1 MRTLIAALAAAGL
14 IGLAVPSDASAQQG
28 MRGPG
33 GPARSFNAGPRMGG
47 PSFNAGPHNFA
58 GPRNFAAPRNFAGP
72 GPRFTGRH
80 FAHGPRFR
88 HRHFRGRHAF
98 VGLPLVAGAY
108 AAYPY
113 LYDDCVVPRRVWT
126 DWGWRIRYVN
136 VCDYY

>member
-1 MRTLIAALAAAGL
+1 MRTFIAALAAAAL
-14 IGLAVPSDASAQQG
+14 LSLSVSSDASAQQG

-33 GPARSFNAGPRMGG
+33 GPARSFNAGPRMGT
-47 PSFNAGPHNFA
+47 FNA
-58 GPRNFAAPRNFAGP
+58 GPRNFAAGPRNFAGP
-72 GPRFTGRH
+72 SNFGSPRFSGRHFGRH
-80 FAHGPRFR
+80 FAHGPR
-88 HRHFRGRHAF
+88 RHFRGRHAF